1 MHYYLDF
8 EKPVAELENKIVELK
23 RLAEGK
29 DMNITS
35 EIKKLSKKARDLR
48 ADIFSKITPWQ
59 KTLIA
64 RHPERPYTL
73 DYIKLLMEDFVELH
87 GDRRF
92 ADDPSIVSGFAK
104 FQDISVEVIG
114 HQKGRS
120 TKERIERNFG
130 QPHPEGYRKALRIMK
145 LAERFGMPIFT
156 FIDTPGAYPG
166 IGAEERGQAEAIA
179 FNLHEMF
186 ELRTPIIAVVIGEG
200 GSGGALAL
208 AIGDRVLM
216 LEHSVYSVISPE
228 GCAAILWKKNE
239 NAVGQSEYEKASA
252 ALKMTPED
260 LKGFGIIDEIVQEPL
275 GGAHRDKEAITKAL
289 GDRLHHHLDELKGM
303 ALDELIEARYNKF
316 SVIGSFEE
324 KA

>member
-8 EKPVAELENKIVELK
+8 EKPVAELENKIEELR
-23 RLAEGK
+23 RLADGK

-35 EIKKLSKKARDLR
+35 EIKKLSKKAQDLR

-73 DYIKLLMEDFVELH
+73 DYIRLLMEDFVELH

-104 FQDISVEVIG
+104 FRDKSVAVIG

-145 LAERFGMPIFT
+145 LAERFGMPIIT
-156 FIDTPGAYPG
+156 LIDTPGAYPG

-186 ELRTPIIAVVIGEG
+186 ELRTPIISVIIGEG

-239 NAVGQSEYEKASA
+239 DAVGQTEYEKASA

-275 GGAHRDKEAITKAL
+275 GGAHRNEEAITQAL
-289 GDRLHHHLDELKGM
+289 GDRLRHHLDELKGM
-303 ALDELIEARYNKF
+303 SPDELVESRYNKF
-316 SVIGSFEE
+316 RVIGSFEE

>member
-8 EKPVAELENKIVELK
+8 EKPVAELENKIEELR
-23 RLAEGK
+23 RLADGK
-29 DMNITS
+29 DMNISS
-35 EIKKLSKKARDLR
+35 EIKKLSKKAQDLR

-73 DYIKLLMEDFVELH
+73 DYIRILMEDFVELH
-87 GDRRF
+87 GDRRY

-104 FQDISVEVIG
+104 FQDRSVAVIG

-145 LAERFGMPIFT
+145 LAERFGMPIIT

-186 ELRTPIIAVVIGEG
+186 ELKTPIISVIIGEG

-239 NAVGQSEYEKASA
+239 DAVGQSEYEKAAA
-252 ALKMTPED
+252 ALKLTPED
-260 LKGFGIIDEIVQEPL
+260 LKGFGIIDEIIQEPL
-275 GGAHRDKEAITKAL
+275 GGAHRNEKAVTQAL
-289 GDRLHHHLDELKGM
+289 GDRLRHHLDELKGM
-303 ALDELIEARYNKF
+303 SHDELVEARYNKF
-316 SVIGSFEE
+316 RVIGSFKE
-324 KA
+324 KS

>member
-8 EKPVAELENKIVELK
+8 EKPVAELENKIEELR
-23 RLAEGK
+23 RLADGK

-35 EIKKLSKKARDLR
+35 EIKKLSKKAQDLR

-73 DYIKLLMEDFVELH
+73 DYIRLLMEDFVELH

-92 ADDPSIVSGFAK
+92 ADDPSIVCGFAK
-104 FQDISVEVIG
+104 FQGMSVAVIG

-179 FNLHEMF
+179 YNLHEMF
-186 ELRTPIIAVVIGEG
+186 GLRTPIIAVVIGEG

-228 GCAAILWKKNE
+228 GCAAILWNKNE
-239 NAVGQSEYEKASA
+239 TAVGPVEYEKASA

-275 GGAHRDKEAITKAL
+275 GGAHRDEEAITKAL
-289 GDRLHHHLDELKGM
+289 GDRLHHHLDELIGM
-303 ALDELIEARYNKF
+303 AHDELIEARYNKF
-316 SVIGSFEE
+316 RVIGSFEE
-324 KA
+324 KS

>member
-8 EKPVAELENKIVELK
+8 EKPVAELENKIEELK
-23 RLAEGK
+23 RLADGK

-35 EIKKLSKKARDLR
+35 EIKKLSKKAQDLR
-48 ADIFSKITPWQ
+48 ADIFSRITPWQ

-64 RHPERPYTL
+64 RHPERPYTQ
-73 DYIKLLMEDFVELH
+73 DYIRLLMEDFVELH

-92 ADDPSIVSGFAK
+92 ADDPSIVCGFAK
-104 FQDISVEVIG
+104 FQDMSVAVIG

-145 LAERFGMPIFT
+145 LAERFSMPIFT

-186 ELRTPIIAVVIGEG
+186 ELRTPIIAVIIGEG

-208 AIGDRVLM
+208 AIGD
-216 LEHSVYSVISPE
+216 I
-228 GCAAILWKKNE
+228 IL
-239 NAVGQSEYEKASA
+239 
-252 ALKMTPED
+252 L
-260 LKGFGIIDEIVQEPL
+260 L
-275 GGAHRDKEAITKAL
+275 
-289 GDRLHHHLDELKGM
+289 
-303 ALDELIEARYNKF
+303 
-316 SVIGSFEE
+316 
-324 KA
+324 

>member
-8 EKPVAELENKIVELK
+8 ERPVAELENKIEELK
-23 RLAEGK
+23 RLADGK
-29 DMNITS
+29 DMNITT
-35 EIKKLSKKARDLR
+35 EIKKLEKKARDLR

-73 DYIKLLMEDFVELH
+73 DYIQLMMKDFVELH

-92 ADDPSIVSGFAK
+92 ADDTAIVAGFAK
-104 FQDISVEVIG
+104 FQNISVAVIG

-145 LAERFGMPIFT
+145 LAEKYGTPVIT
-156 FIDTPGAYPG
+156 LIDTPGAYPG

-179 FNLHEMF
+179 QNLQEMF
-186 ELRTPIIAVVIGEG
+186 TLKIPIIPVVIGEG

-208 AIGDRVLM
+208 AVGDRVLM

-228 GCAAILWKKNE
+228 GCAAILWKKNSDT
-239 NAVGQSEYEKASA
+239 VGTDEYAKASE
-252 ALKMTPED
+252 ALKMTAQD
-260 LKGFGIIDEIVQEPL
+260 LYNLDVIDEIIPEPL
-275 GGAHRDKEAITKAL
+275 GGAHRNHKEITASVESVL
-289 GDRLHHHLDELKGM
+289 MRHLDELMKKPVDLLLEERYEKFRSIG
-303 ALDELIEARYNKF
+303 ALGA
-316 SVIGSFEE
+316 
-324 KA
+324 

>member
-8 EKPVAELENKIVELK
+8 EKPVAELENKIEELR
-23 RLAEGK
+23 RLADGK
-29 DMNITS
+29 DMNISS
-35 EIKKLSKKARDLR
+35 EIKKLSKKAQDLR

-64 RHPERPYTL
+64 RHPERPYTE
-73 DYIKLLMEDFVELH
+73 DYIRLLMEDFVELH

-92 ADDPSIVSGFAK
+92 ADDPSIVCGFAK
-104 FQDISVEVIG
+104 FQDRPVAVIG

-145 LAERFGMPIFT
+145 LAERFSMPVFT

-179 FNLHEMF
+179 HNIHEMF
-186 ELRTPIIAVVIGEG
+186 ELRTPIISVVIGEG

-208 AIGDRVLM
+208 AVGDRILM

-239 NAVGQSEYEKASA
+239 TSVGQAEYEKASA

-260 LKGFGIIDEIVQEPL
+260 LKRFGIIDEIVQEPL
-275 GGAHRDKEAITKAL
+275 GGAHRDKEATARAL
-289 GDRLHHHLDELKGM
+289 GDRLRHHLDELKD
-303 ALDELIEARYNKF
+303 LDTDELILARYNKF
-316 SVIGSFEE
+316 RIIGSMEE
-324 KA
+324 KS

>member
-8 EKPVAELENKIVELK
+8 EKPVAELENKIEELR
-23 RLAEGK
+23 RLADGK

-35 EIKKLSKKARDLR
+35 EIKKLSKKAQDLR

-73 DYIKLLMEDFVELH
+73 DYIRLLMEDFVELH

-104 FQDISVEVIG
+104 FRDKSVAVIG

-120 TKERIERNFG
+120 TKDRIERNFG

-186 ELRTPIIAVVIGEG
+186 GLRTPIISVVIGEG

-239 NAVGQSEYEKASA
+239 TAVGQIEYEKASA
-252 ALKMTPED
+252 ALKMTPDD

-275 GGAHRDKEAITKAL
+275 GGAHRDAEAISKVL
-289 GDRLHHHLDELKGM
+289 GDRLDHHLDELMGM
-303 ALDELIEARYNKF
+303 SHDELVESRYNKF
-316 SVIGSFEE
+316 RVIGSFEE
-324 KA
+324 KS